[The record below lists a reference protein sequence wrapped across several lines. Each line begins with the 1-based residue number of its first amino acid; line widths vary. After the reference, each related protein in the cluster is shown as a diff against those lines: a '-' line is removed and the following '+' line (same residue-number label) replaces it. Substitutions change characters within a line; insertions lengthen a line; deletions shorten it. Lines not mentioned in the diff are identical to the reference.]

1 MFGASVAMTLESF
14 LIPEDA
20 IMSMFV
26 ALNSQQQL
34 VTIHEV
40 ARGLACTCTCVACGE
55 VLIARQGALNEH
67 HFAHYSNKVSC
78 EVGRETLLHLYGKQV
93 IREAMGL
100 QVPHLPD
107 HAPEFGDLSS
117 WWDFESVQ
125 EEVWLD
131 NFRPDLVAHLRD
143 GQRLLIEVAV
153 TSFID
158 DEKRERIN
166 AAGLWALE
174 IDVSGL
180 LNGQEVIPSEAI
192 RQQILHRV
200 DGKQWVYPEQVEV
213 AVELEIPPV
222 SPLPLAKPQQ
232 TEYRYTIQGMWVTA
246 RVLPSGSLA
255 VRSLVYSPQVRDLLK
270 DQARAHWGVYKKSYQ
285 NWVFPATATPILLEW
300 LSSVDDGAVRPV

>member
-1 MFGASVAMTLESF
+1 
-14 LIPEDA
+14 
-20 IMSMFV
+20 MSMFV

-100 QVPHLPD
+100 QVPYLPG

-158 DEKRERIN
+158 DEKRERIH
-166 AAGLWALE
+166 AAGLWTLE
-174 IDVSGL
+174 IDLSGL
-180 LNGQEVIPSEAI
+180 LNGQEAIPSEAI

-200 DGKQWVYPEQVEV
+200 DCKQWVYPEPVE
-213 AVELEIPPV
+213 ALVELEI
-222 SPLPLAKPQQ
+222 SQAAPLPLAKPQME
-232 TEYRYTIQGMWVTA
+232 EYRYTIQGMWVTA
-246 RVLPSGSLA
+246 RLLPSGSLA
-255 VRSLVYSPQVRDLLK
+255 VRSLAYSPQIRDLLK
-270 DQARAHWGVYKKSYQ
+270 TMAYQLGGYYKPAYR
-285 NWVFPATATPILLEW
+285 NWVFPAEVTSILIKRLEGCA
-300 LSSVDDGAVRPV
+300 SME

>member
-1 MFGASVAMTLESF
+1 
-14 LIPEDA
+14 
-20 IMSMFV
+20 MSMFV

-34 VTIHEV
+34 VTILEV

-55 VLIARQGALNEH
+55 VLIARQGTLNEH
-67 HFAHYSNKVSC
+67 PFAHYSNKVSC

-100 QVPHLPD
+100 QIPHLPD
-107 HAPEFGDLSS
+107 HAPEFGNLSS

-174 IDVSGL
+174 IDLSCL
-180 LNGQEVIPSEAI
+180 LNGLEAIPSEAI

-200 DGKQWVYPEQVEV
+200 ECKQWVYPEPVEA

-222 SPLPLAKPQQ
+222 APPSFGETRDGRVSLHHPRNVGDSTAVALRISGGALTRLQSPDQRSAQNHGIPI
-232 TEYRYTIQGMWVTA
+232 RWVLQA
-246 RVLPSGSLA
+246 SVSQLDLS
-255 VRSLVYSPQVRDLLK
+255 VRDHS
-270 DQARAHWGVYKKSYQ
+270 DTH
-285 NWVFPATATPILLEW
+285 
-300 LSSVDDGAVRPV
+300 

>member
-14 LIPEDA
+14 LTPEDS

-34 VTIHEV
+34 VTIQQV
-40 ARGLACTCTCVACGE
+40 PRGLACTCTCVECGE

-107 HAPEFGDLSS
+107 HTPEFGDLSS
-117 WWDFESVQ
+117 WWDFEAVQ

-131 NFRPDLVAHLRD
+131 NFRPDLVAHLRG
-143 GQRLLIEVAV
+143 GQRLLIEIAV
-153 TSFID
+153 TSFIG
-158 DEKRERIN
+158 DEKRERIK

-180 LNGQEVIPSEAI
+180 LNGQEAIPSEAI

-200 DGKQWVYPEQVEV
+200 DCKQWVYPEPVGA
-213 AVELEIPPV
+213 AVEREIPPIGPV
-222 SPLPLAKPQQ
+222 LAKPQL

-246 RVLPSGSLA
+246 RLLPSGSLA
-255 VRSLVYSPQVRDLLK
+255 VRSLAYSPQIRDLLK
-270 DQARAHWGVYKKSYQ
+270 TMAYQLGGYYKPAYR
-285 NWVFPATATPILLEW
+285 NWVFPAEVTPRLLER
-300 LSSVDDGAVRPV
+300 LEGCALME

>member
-1 MFGASVAMTLESF
+1 
-14 LIPEDA
+14 
-20 IMSMFV
+20 MSMFV

-40 ARGLACTCTCVACGE
+40 ARGLACTCTCVECGE

-67 HFAHYSNKVSC
+67 HFAHCSNKVSC

-100 QVPHLPD
+100 QVPYLPG

-117 WWDFESVQ
+117 WWDFEAVQ

-131 NFRPDLVAHLRD
+131 SFRPDLVAHLRG
-143 GQRLLIEVAV
+143 GQCLLIEVAV

-174 IDVSGL
+174 IDLSGL
-180 LNGQEVIPSEAI
+180 LNGQEAIPSEAI

-200 DGKQWVYPEQVEV
+200 DCKRWVYPEPVEA

-222 SPLPLAKPQQ
+222 APLPLAKPQMA
-232 TEYRYTIQGMWVTA
+232 EYRYTIQGMWVTA
-246 RVLPSGSLA
+246 RLLPSGSLA
-255 VRSLVYSPQVRDLLK
+255 VRSLAYSPQIRGLLK
-270 DQARAHWGVYKKSYQ
+270 TMAYQLGGYYKPAYR
-285 NWVFPATATPILLEW
+285 NWIFPSEITPILIKRLE
-300 LSSVDDGAVRPV
+300 SCASME